1 MELTLLP
8 KRKRTHYCGEPGLED
23 VGKEVVLMGW
33 VHRRRDHG
41 GLIFIDLRDR
51 TGIIQVVFS
60 EDIDP
65 EAHKLAHRLRSEYV
79 VCVVG
84 KLRRRPEGTENPNIP
99 TGEVEVEGH
108 ELYILNTSQTP
119 PFPIEDEVN
128 VAEEVKLKYRYLDIR
143 RPRMFRNL
151 LIRHKAALSVR
162 KYMDEQGFLEIET
175 PVLTKSTPEGAR
187 DFLIPSRLHPG
198 KFYAMPQSPQLFKQ
212 MLMIAGI
219 DKYFQIVKCYRDEDL
234 RADRQPEFTQIDIEM
249 SFADRDDVFAVVE
262 GLLER
267 MFKETIGVEIETPF
281 PRYTYQE
288 VMDRFGSDKPDTRF
302 GMELCD
308 VSDIVADSE
317 FRVFTEVLKKG
328 GQVKGLVAPGCAKL
342 SRSRI
347 EELTEFV
354 KIFKAKGLAWMRVTP
369 DGVDSPIKK
378 FFPEGTIN
386 ALLERMKPNPGDML
400 FFIADQPKIVADALG
415 NLRLRLGR
423 ELGLIDENR
432 LDFLWVVDFPLFQW
446 NEEENRWE
454 SEHHPFTA
462 PNYEDLH
469 LLDEDPGKVR
479 SQSYDLVI
487 NGMEIGSGSVRIHDT
502 ELQRKI
508 FRILNLSEEEIQLRF
523 GFFLEA
529 LKYGAPPHAG
539 IALGFDRLVM
549 IMAGGQS
556 LRDVIPFPKTQR
568 GICLVTG
575 APSEVTEEQL
585 KELHIKVDL
594 EEK

>member
-1 MELTLLP
+1 
-8 KRKRTHYCGEPGLED
+8 
-23 VGKEVVLMGW
+23 
-33 VHRRRDHG
+33 
-41 GLIFIDLRDR
+41 
-51 TGIIQVVFS
+51 
-60 EDIDP
+60 
-65 EAHKLAHRLRSEYV
+65 
-79 VCVVG
+79 
-84 KLRRRPEGTENPNIP
+84 
-99 TGEVEVEGH
+99 
-108 ELYILNTSQTP
+108 
-119 PFPIEDEVN
+119 
-128 VAEEVKLKYRYLDIR
+128 
-143 RPRMFRNL
+143 
-151 LIRHKAALSVR
+151 
-162 KYMDEQGFLEIET
+162 
-175 PVLTKSTPEGAR
+175 
-187 DFLIPSRLHPG
+187 
-198 KFYAMPQSPQLFKQ
+198 
-212 MLMIAGI
+212 
-219 DKYFQIVKCYRDEDL
+219 
-234 RADRQPEFTQIDIEM
+234 
-249 SFADRDDVFAVVE
+249 
-262 GLLER
+262 
-267 MFKETIGVEIETPF
+267 
-281 PRYTYQE
+281 
-288 VMDRFGSDKPDTRF
+288 
-302 GMELCD
+302 MELCD

-369 DGVDSPIKK
+369 DGIDSPIKK

-386 ALLERMKPNPGDML
+386 ALLERMKPNPGDLL